1 MTDQFK
7 EVTPMTAMPEPSET
21 GNLEVLTGGSPEPG
35 RRRRWWIPT
44 LILLLV
50 VLGGVAL
57 WLWTKSGSTPA
68 TEAAATTELSF
79 AEVVA
84 TDLVETSEYE
94 GTMGRLEGDPVS
106 TRLAGTVTA
115 LPEEGTNLEQGDVI
129 AWIDNQPV
137 ILLYGALPVWRVMAD
152 DTEGPDVLQ
161 LETALTELGF
171 NESNSAMTV
180 DETFS
185 AATESVVEDWQAEVG
200 AEDDGVVEL
209 GEVIFVQGPVRVDA
223 LQVKVGDQIA
233 AGSVIFTTSA
243 DDIEITFDLP
253 TSEQDNVAVGDV
265 VEITLPDL
273 STTSGVVTEIA
284 SVATRPDDGS
294 EAFFEATA
302 VLDDPSVAEGID
314 EAPVTVAVIT
324 DRADDVMAV
333 PVDALLAL
341 AEGGYAVEVEDG
353 STTRLVGVEPGFY
366 ADGLV
371 EIVGDVSPG
380 DRVVVP

>member
-1 MTDQFK
+1 
-7 EVTPMTAMPEPSET
+7 
-21 GNLEVLTGGSPEPG
+21 
-35 RRRRWWIPT
+35 
-44 LILLLV
+44 
-50 VLGGVAL
+50 
-57 WLWTKSGSTPA
+57 
-68 TEAAATTELSF
+68 
-79 AEVVA
+79 
-84 TDLVETSEYE
+84 
-94 GTMGRLEGDPVS
+94 
-106 TRLAGTVTA
+106 
-115 LPEEGTNLEQGDVI
+115 
-129 AWIDNQPV
+129 
-137 ILLYGALPVWRVMAD
+137 
-152 DTEGPDVLQ
+152 
-161 LETALTELGF
+161 
-171 NESNSAMTV
+171 MTV

-200 AEDDGVVEL
+200 AEDDGVVDL
-209 GEVIFVQGPVRVDA
+209 GEVIFVQSPVRVDA

-273 STTSGVVTEIA
+273 STTTGVVTEVA
-284 SVATRPDDGS
+284 SVATRADDGS

-333 PVDALLAL
+333 PVEALLAL

>member
-1 MTDQFK
+1 
-7 EVTPMTAMPEPSET
+7 MTAMPEANEA
-21 GNLEVLTGGSPEPG
+21 GNLEVLKGGTPEPD
-35 RRRRWWIPT
+35 RRRRWWVPT
-44 LILLLV
+44 VILGLV

-57 WLWTKSGSTPA
+57 WLWTKGSAPA
-68 TEAAATTELSF
+68 TDSAATTELSF
-79 AEVVA
+79 AEVIA

-106 TRLAGTVTA
+106 TRLSGTVTA
-115 LPEEGTNLEQGDVI
+115 LPEEGSTLKQGDVI

-171 NESNSAMTV
+171 NGSNSAMTV
-180 DETFS
+180 DETYS
-185 AATESVVEDWQAEVG
+185 AATESVVEDWQEEAG
-200 AEDDGVVEL
+200 AEDDGVVDL
-209 GEVIFVQGPVRVDA
+209 GEVIFLQDTVRVDA
-223 LQVKVGDQIA
+223 LQVNVGDQIA
-233 AGSVIFTTSA
+233 AGSIILTTSE
-243 DDIEITFDLP
+243 DDIEISFDLP
-253 TSEQDNVAVGDV
+253 TSEQDNVAVGDE

-273 STTSGVVTEIA
+273 STTTGVVTEIA
-284 SVATRPDDGS
+284 SVATRADDGS

-341 AEGGYAVEVEDG
+341 AEGGYAVEVADG

-371 EIVGDVSPG
+371 EIIGDVSPG
-380 DRVVVP
+380 DQVVVP

>member
-1 MTDQFK
+1 
-7 EVTPMTAMPEPSET
+7 MTAMPETNEI
-21 GNLEVLTGGSPEPG
+21 GNLEVLNGGAPEPDD

-44 LILLLV
+44 VILVLV
-50 VLGGVAL
+50 VIGGVAL
-57 WLWTKSGSTPA
+57 WLWTKNGSASA
-68 TEAAATTELSF
+68 TDAAATTELSF

-115 LPEEGTNLEQGDVI
+115 LPEEGTTLEQGDVI

-137 ILLYGALPVWRVMAD
+137 ILLYGALPVWRVMSD

-171 NESNSAMTV
+171 NESSSAMTV
-180 DETFS
+180 DETYS
-185 AATESVVEDWQAEVG
+185 AATESVVEDWQEEVG
-200 AEDDGVVEL
+200 AEDDGVVNL
-209 GEVIFVQGPVRVDA
+209 GEVIFLQGPVRVDA

-243 DDIEITFDLP
+243 DDIEISFDLP

-273 STTSGVVTEIA
+273 STTTGVVTEIA
-284 SVATRPDDGS
+284 SVAARADDGS

-302 VLDDPSVAEGID
+302 VLDDPSVAVGID

-333 PVDALLAL
+333 PVEALLAL

-371 EIVGDVSPG
+371 EIVGEVSAG